1 MSSSCCE
8 LCYLR
13 IMKFIPN
20 ILTLGNAA
28 LGCSALFFIAILD
41 FKTATVCVLL
51 ASFFDFLDGF
61 VARAMGLTSRFG
73 AELDSL
79 ADVISFGVVPGAL
92 ATVMLTTINVD
103 YPWILLGFLVTL
115 ASAYRLAKY
124 NTSVNN
130 QAYFRGLPTPANAL
144 LWIGVP
150 HLNIDLTFPQV
161 LAGIVIT
168 SFLLNSSLVFY
179 RLQIKNT
186 LSSVVFVLLILI
198 LLLVL
203 WLQFNHGA
211 WSLAIAIYI
220 LFSVV
225 YSFIP
230 KSKD

>member
-1 MSSSCCE
+1 
-8 LCYLR
+8 
-13 IMKFIPN
+13 MKSIPN
-20 ILTLGNAA
+20 VLTLANAA
-28 LGCSALFFIAILD
+28 LGCCALFFIAILD
-41 FKTATVCVLL
+41 FNSATFCVLL
-51 ASFFDFLDGF
+51 AAVFDFFDGF
-61 VARAMGLTSRFG
+61 IARIMGWTSRFG

-79 ADVISFGVVPGAL
+79 ADMISFGVVPGAL
-92 ATVMLTTINVD
+92 ATVMLTSIQVES
-103 YPWILLGFLVTL
+103 PWIFLGFIITL

-124 NTSVNN
+124 NTSTNN

-150 HLNIDLTFPQV
+150 HLNIDLTFSQV

-179 RLQIKNT
+179 RFQIKNT
-186 LSSVVFVLLILI
+186 LSSVVIVLMILI

-203 WLQFNHGA
+203 WLQFNRSA

>member
-1 MSSSCCE
+1 
-8 LCYLR
+8 
-13 IMKFIPN
+13 MKSIPN
-20 ILTLGNAA
+20 VLTLANAA
-28 LGCSALFFIAILD
+28 LGCCALFFIAILD
-41 FKTATVCVLL
+41 FNSATFCVLL
-51 ASFFDFLDGF
+51 AAVFDFFDGF
-61 VARAMGLTSRFG
+61 IARIMGWTSRFG

-79 ADVISFGVVPGAL
+79 ADMISFGVVPGAL
-92 ATVMLTTINVD
+92 ATVMLTSIQVES
-103 YPWILLGFLVTL
+103 PWIFLGFIITL

-124 NTSVNN
+124 NTSTNN

-150 HLNIDLTFPQV
+150 HLNIDLTFSQV

-186 LSSVVFVLLILI
+186 LSSVIIVLMILI
-198 LLLVL
+198 FLLVL
-203 WLQFNHGA
+203 WLQFNRSA

>member
-1 MSSSCCE
+1 
-8 LCYLR
+8 
-13 IMKFIPN
+13 MKSIPN
-20 ILTLGNAA
+20 VLTLANAA
-28 LGCSALFFIAILD
+28 LGCCALFFIAILD
-41 FKTATVCVLL
+41 FNSATFCVLL
-51 ASFFDFLDGF
+51 AAVFDFFDGF
-61 VARAMGLTSRFG
+61 IARIMGWTSRFG

-79 ADVISFGVVPGAL
+79 ADMISFGVVPGAL
-92 ATVMLTTINVD
+92 ATVMLTSIQVES
-103 YPWILLGFLVTL
+103 PWIFLGFIITL

-124 NTSVNN
+124 NTSTNN
-130 QAYFRGLPTPANAL
+130 QAYFRGLPTPASAL

-150 HLNIDLTFPQV
+150 HLNIDLTFSQV

-186 LSSVVFVLLILI
+186 LSSVVIVLMILI

-203 WLQFNHGA
+203 WLQFNRSA

>member
-1 MSSSCCE
+1 
-8 LCYLR
+8 
-13 IMKFIPN
+13 MKFIPN
-20 ILTLGNAA
+20 VLTLANAA
-28 LGCSALFFIAILD
+28 LGCCALFFIAILD
-41 FKTATVCVLL
+41 FNSATFCVIL
-51 ASFFDFLDGF
+51 AAAFDFFDGF
-61 VARAMGLTSRFG
+61 IARIMGWTSRFG

-79 ADVISFGVVPGAL
+79 ADMISFGVVPGAL
-92 ATVMLTTINVD
+92 ATVMLTSIQVES
-103 YPWILLGFLVTL
+103 PWIFLGFIITL

-124 NTSVNN
+124 NTSTNN

-150 HLNIDLTFPQV
+150 HLNIDLTFSQV

-186 LSSVVFVLLILI
+186 LSSVVSVLLILI
-198 LLLVL
+198 LLLL
-203 WLQFNHGA
+203 LCLRFNHGA

>member
-1 MSSSCCE
+1 
-8 LCYLR
+8 
-13 IMKFIPN
+13 MKSIPN
-20 ILTLGNAA
+20 VLTLANAA
-28 LGCSALFFIAILD
+28 LGCCALFFIAILD
-41 FKTATVCVLL
+41 FNSATFCVFL
-51 ASFFDFLDGF
+51 AAVFDFFDGF
-61 VARAMGLTSRFG
+61 IARIMGWTSRFG

-79 ADVISFGVVPGAL
+79 ADMISFGVVPGAL
-92 ATVMLTTINVD
+92 ATVMLTSIQVES
-103 YPWILLGFLVTL
+103 PWIFLGFIITL

-124 NTSVNN
+124 NTSTNN

-150 HLNIDLTFPQV
+150 HLNIDLTFSQL

-186 LSSVVFVLLILI
+186 LSSVVIVLMILI

-203 WLQFNHGA
+203 WLQFNRSA
-211 WSLAIAIYI
+211 WSLAIAFYI

>member
-1 MSSSCCE
+1 
-8 LCYLR
+8 
-13 IMKFIPN
+13 MKSIPN
-20 ILTLGNAA
+20 VLTLANAA
-28 LGCSALFFIAILD
+28 LGCCALFFIAILD
-41 FKTATVCVLL
+41 FNSATFCVLL
-51 ASFFDFLDGF
+51 AAAFDFFDGF
-61 VARAMGLTSRFG
+61 IARIMGWTSRFG

-79 ADVISFGVVPGAL
+79 ADMISFGVVPGAL
-92 ATVMLTTINVD
+92 ATVMLTSIQVES
-103 YPWILLGFLVTL
+103 PWIFLGFIITL

-124 NTSVNN
+124 NTSTNN

-150 HLNIDLTFPQV
+150 HLNIDLTFSQV

-186 LSSVVFVLLILI
+186 LSSVVIVLMILT

-203 WLQFNHGA
+203 WLQFNRSA
-211 WSLAIAIYI
+211 WSLVIAIYI